1 MSEDES
7 QRPES
12 DPQSWLVSTDN
23 GIGEPTVS
31 RAHAYTAG
39 FHCTGQHA
47 LGAATVGFLPF
58 YPLCFSVVQNG
69 GDRKPQVKHCP
80 EKHTVSRGA
89 CVCCL

>member
-31 RAHAYTAG
+31 RARDI
-39 FHCTGQHA
+39 HCWFP
-47 LGAATVGFLPF
+47 LYWAACSGGCYRWISSFLSF
-58 YPLCFSVVQNG
+58 VFL
-69 GDRKPQVKHCP
+69 
-80 EKHTVSRGA
+80 SRSEWWGP
-89 CVCCL
+89 